1 MSNYIEKFR
10 GVYNKPLSF
19 KAIDID
25 FIIITV
31 DCGDHDKYLRFN
43 YTISET
49 DIYEITQ
56 EEYWQIQKNCQ
67 LIGGSIY
74 DNQENNIKPQKDNI
88 NPHHY
93 KTGGI
98 ETFDYIKAKL
108 SKEEV
113 IGFCRGNCLK
123 YISRCS
129 EKGGKEDLQKA
140 KWYLEKLIKLYE

>member
-1 MSNYIEKFR
+1 MSNYIEKFKDK
-10 GVYNKPLSF
+10 NNIEF
-19 KAIDID
+19 
-25 FIIITV
+25 TV
-31 DCGDHDKYLRFN
+31 TTIDCGEYDKYLINDR
-43 YTISET
+43 I
-49 DIYEITQ
+49 EITQ
-56 EEYWQIQKNCQ
+56 EKYWEIQKECQ
-67 LIGGSIY
+67 LINGSIY
-74 DNQENNIKPQKDNI
+74 EKDNI

-98 ETFDYIKAKL
+98 ETFDYIEAKL

-140 KWYLEKLIKLYE
+140 EWYLKKLIKLYE